1 MRSLQGPPI
10 PDKVGLESRGQTNLQ
25 GISVKAAHDK
35 THRFENLYRCLNEE
49 HLLESWRK
57 LNKQASAGVDKVTAL
72 EYQASLQ
79 ENLHRLVS
87 KLKNQEYRT
96 RLIKRKYIPKANGK
110 QRPLGIPVLEDRLL
124 QSGAASL
131 LSAIY
136 EEDFLPNSFGYRP
149 GRGSRETSKALAFN
163 LQKGRFGYVVEADI
177 KGFFDHLQHD
187 WLMEMLEQ
195 RIQDGAFL
203 GLIDKW
209 LKGGIL
215 ETDGRVIHPE
225 SGTPQ
230 GGVISPILANIYLHY
245 VLDLWFEKVVK
256 PHCRGKIMLI
266 RYADDF
272 VCAFE
277 YESDAQRFYRVL
289 PKRLAKFGLSVAP
302 EKTRIHRFSRFEPS
316 KERSFCFLG
325 YEFYWEPD
333 SRGIA
338 RVWRRTA
345 PKKLRES
352 ISAFKAWVREHRHE
366 SVQVLLRTTKQK
378 LTGHYNYFGVIG
390 NHKAIVRYHGALMR
404 LLHKWLNRRSQRRGM
419 TWEKLERLVK
429 MFNFPVPRCTEPKGG
444 KMWVL
449 A

>member
-1 MRSLQGPPI
+1 M
-10 PDKVGLESRGQTNLQ
+10 
-25 GISVKAAHDK
+25 
-35 THRFENLYRCLNEE
+35 
-49 HLLESWRK
+49 
-57 LNKQASAGVDKVTAL
+57 
-72 EYQASLQ
+72 
-79 ENLHRLVS
+79 
-87 KLKNQEYRT
+87 
-96 RLIKRKYIPKANGK
+96 
-110 QRPLGIPVLEDRLL
+110 
-124 QSGAASL
+124 
-131 LSAIY
+131 
-136 EEDFLPNSFGYRP
+136 
-149 GRGSRETSKALAFN
+149 
-163 LQKGRFGYVVEADI
+163 VEADI

-187 WLMEMLEQ
+187 WLMKMLEQ

-256 PHCRGKIMLI
+256 PHCRDQFMLI

-277 YESDAQRFYRVL
+277 YERDAERFYRVL
-289 PKRLAKFGLSVAP
+289 PKRLAKFGLLVAP
-302 EKTRIHRFSRFEPS
+302 EKTRIHRFSRFQPS

-325 YEFYWEPD
+325 YEFFWEPD

-366 SVQVLLRTTKQK
+366 SVQILLRTTKQK
-378 LTGHYNYFGVIG
+378 LTGHYSYFGVIG
-390 NHKAIVRYHGALMR
+390 NHKSIVRYPGLLLP

-419 TWEKLERLVK
+419 TWEKLEILVK
-429 MFNFPVPRCTEPKGG
+429 KFHFSCAT
-444 KMWVL
+444 L
-449 A
+449 Y

>member
-1 MRSLQGPPI
+1 
-10 PDKVGLESRGQTNLQ
+10 V
-25 GISVKAAHDK
+25 
-35 THRFENLYRCLNEE
+35 
-49 HLLESWRK
+49 
-57 LNKQASAGVDKVTAL
+57 
-72 EYQASLQ
+72 
-79 ENLHRLVS
+79 
-87 KLKNQEYRT
+87 
-96 RLIKRKYIPKANGK
+96 
-110 QRPLGIPVLEDRLL
+110 
-124 QSGAASL
+124 

-163 LQKGRFGYVVEADI
+163 LQIGRFGYVVEADI

-187 WLMEMLEQ
+187 WLMKMLEL

-215 ETDGRVIHPE
+215 ETDGRVLHPE

-256 PHCRGKIMLI
+256 PRCRGRALLV

-277 YESDAQRFYRVL
+277 YASDAQRFYRVL
-289 PKRLAKFGLSVAP
+289 PQRLAKFGLSVAP

-325 YEFYWEPD
+325 YEFYWAPD

-352 ISAFKAWVREHRHE
+352 ISAFKAWVREHRHK
-366 SVQVLLRTTKQK
+366 SVQDLLRTTKQK

-390 NHKAIVRYHGALMR
+390 NHKAIVRYHGALLR

-419 TWEKLERLVK
+419 TWEKLERLAK
-429 MFNFPVPRCTEPKGG
+429 LFNLPLPRCTEPKGG
-444 KMWVL
+444 KIWVL

>member
-1 MRSLQGPPI
+1 
-10 PDKVGLESRGQTNLQ
+10 
-25 GISVKAAHDK
+25 VKAAHDK
-35 THRFENLYRCLNEE
+35 RHRFENLYRCLNEE

-57 LNKQASAGVDKVTAL
+57 LNKQASAGVDRVTAQ
-72 EYQASLQ
+72 EYGASLQ
-79 ENLHRLVS
+79 ANLHRLVK
-87 KLKNQEYRT
+87 KLTNQEYRT

-124 QSGAASL
+124 QSGAASI

-187 WLMEMLEQ
+187 WLMKMLEL

-215 ETDGRVIHPE
+215 ETDGRVNHPE

-256 PHCRGKIMLI
+256 RHCRGQVMLI

-277 YESDAQRFYRVL
+277 YESDARRFYEVL

-302 EKTRIHRFSRFEPS
+302 EKTRIHRFSRFQPS
-316 KERSFCFLG
+316 KERRFCFLG

-352 ISAFKAWVREHRHE
+352 ISAFKTWVREHRHE
-366 SVQVLLRTTKQK
+366 SVQVLMRTTKQK

-390 NHKAIVRYHGALMR
+390 NHKAIVRYHGALLR

-429 MFNFPVPRCTEPKGG
+429 KFNFPVPRCTEPKGG
-444 KMWVL
+444 KIWVL